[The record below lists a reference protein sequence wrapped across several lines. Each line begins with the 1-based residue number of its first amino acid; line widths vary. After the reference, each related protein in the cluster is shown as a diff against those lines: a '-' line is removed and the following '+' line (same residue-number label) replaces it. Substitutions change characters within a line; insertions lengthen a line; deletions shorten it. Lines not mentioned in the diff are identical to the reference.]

1 MISGMKH
8 FFSQFTIAKRGQ
20 KDTFYEV
27 NRDGA
32 LVLNRDGLLKSGR
45 MKRQLDAA
53 RDLRDLKV
61 AKEKGS
67 SSK

>member
-1 MISGMKH
+1 MISSMKH
-8 FFSQFTIAKRGQ
+8 FLSQFTIAKRVQ

-45 MKRQLDAA
+45 MNRQLDAA
-53 RDLRDLKV
+53 RDLRDIKI
-61 AKEKGS
+61 AADKGGS
-67 SSK
+67 SK

>member
-1 MISGMKH
+1 MISDMKQ

-53 RDLRDLKV
+53 RDLRALKV